1 MKKNPKVK
9 VGDIVVV
16 DEWAYGTAPNP
27 IPAGTIHKIYPSV
40 EGSLIAFEFEENS
53 TRFNMIHAIRY
64 RKMPKYA
71 KGSLAL
77 KRQQPTTSIGDRT
90 YKGCRNGVWA

>member
-27 IPAGTIHKIYPSV
+27 IPAGTISAIYPAN
-40 EGSLIAFEFEENS
+40 GGLISFEFEESS
-53 TRFNMIHAIRY
+53 TRFNLIHAIRY
-64 RKMPKYA
+64 HKMPKYA

-77 KRQQPTTSIGDRT
+77 KRQQPTTSTGDRT
-90 YKGCRNGVWA
+90 YNHCRNGVWA